1 MLMTMKIEDCTKVE
15 LLVPTFGF
23 VPVLPKW
30 IKIDEKAL
38 SRNKKIND
46 KNKKK
51 KKKIQEINIGCTTR
65 IKNAGGRQKAKK
77 RERVREK
84 NIEDGRKTLW
94 KETLASFHH
103 SLRPLRLL
111 PHFFF
116 SLNLIATRKQMENFN
131 FDSTFFSLFYK

>member
-1 MLMTMKIEDCTKVE
+1 MTMKIEDCTKVE

-23 VPVLPKW
+23 VPVLPKR

-38 SRNKKIND
+38 SRNKKINN

-84 NIEDGRKTLW
+84 NIEDGRKTL
-94 KETLASFHH
+94 
-103 SLRPLRLL
+103 
-111 PHFFF
+111 
-116 SLNLIATRKQMENFN
+116 
-131 FDSTFFSLFYK
+131 